1 MDFDLDEEWIV
12 AGGMGIICG
21 IGVLMMF
28 KFGGV
33 QTSAGLKIMGLIG
46 GFITGTVVSK
56 FIFSR

>member
-1 MDFDLDEEWIV
+1 MDFELDEEWLV
-12 AGGMGIICG
+12 AAGMGLICG
-21 IGVLMMF
+21 FAVLIMF

-33 QTSAGLKIMGLIG
+33 ETSVGLKIMGLIG